1 MKTLI
6 LRPVLFTTLAV
17 GSALLSACDDTP
29 KEQTEE
35 ATNDQHLA
43 PARPNL
49 ETEAQTVEPQIE
61 VGYALTDVTLSNLL
75 QSITIPLQKDKTLT
89 DIQKTCLKTIDK
101 SFAQQQVQNFF
112 LSKFTPEELEEL
124 NAFYQSKSA
133 IAYTKY
139 GREQLLISEGLIVNQ
154 VTKRPK
160 RSQMKK
166 VKEFSQSP
174 LGQKYMQVVQDTGN
188 GSLVSVVIPLL
199 KQEIKKCG
207 ITL

>member
-6 LRPVLFTTLAV
+6 LRPLLFV
-17 GSALLSACDDTP
+17 SFALFLSACDDTP
-29 KEQTEE
+29 EQPIE
-35 ATNDQHLA
+35 NA
-43 PARPNL
+43 PTQENIVPTTPPPQPTA
-49 ETEAQTVEPQIE
+49 PQIE
-61 VGYALTDVTLSNLL
+61 VGYTLTEVTLSNLL

-89 DIQKTCLKTIDK
+89 DIQKTCLKTIDG

-112 LSKFTPEELEEL
+112 LTKFTPQELEEL
-124 NAFYQSKSA
+124 NTFYQSKSA

-139 GREQLLISEGLIVNQ
+139 GREQLLISEGLIVNR

-174 LGQKYMQVVQDTGN
+174 LGQKYIQVSSE
-188 GSLVSVVIPLL
+188 GSLVNIVMPLL
-199 KQEIKKCG
+199 QQEIKKCG
-207 ITL
+207 IAL